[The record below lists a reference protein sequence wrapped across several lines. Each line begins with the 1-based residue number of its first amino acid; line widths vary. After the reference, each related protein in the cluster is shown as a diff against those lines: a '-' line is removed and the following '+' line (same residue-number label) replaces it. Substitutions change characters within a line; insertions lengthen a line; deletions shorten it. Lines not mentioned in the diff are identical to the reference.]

1 MVTLKMSG
9 TEKMVGSATAD
20 ANGTFDLSP
29 STKLNTTHSTK
40 IARQPGVSKIQP
52 FLAVGVYALEAVGSD
67 GSSAT
72 AALRLVKA
80 TPPAAPEP
88 NFTASIT
95 LDQLSYTLDSDAAW
109 NIGGAGFKSGEIVMV
124 TLMMGGTEK
133 MVGSATASAD
143 GTFDITPS
151 TKLAST
157 HSTKIARQ
165 PGVSKI
171 QPFLAA
177 GVYGVVATGSEGSSA
192 SATLR
197 LVSAK

>member
-1 MVTLKMSG
+1 MATACAGDTGPAGAQGPAGPTGAAGATGATGAAGAAGADGGAAGNASIALDQLSYPVDSGAAWSIGGAGFNSGEIVMVTLKMSG

-52 FLAVGVYALEAVGSD
+52 FLA
-67 GSSAT
+67 
-72 AALRLVKA
+72 
-80 TPPAAPEP
+80 
-88 NFTASIT
+88 
-95 LDQLSYTLDSDAAW
+95 
-109 NIGGAGFKSGEIVMV
+109 
-124 TLMMGGTEK
+124 
-133 MVGSATASAD
+133 
-143 GTFDITPS
+143 
-151 TKLAST
+151 
-157 HSTKIARQ
+157 
-165 PGVSKI
+165 
-171 QPFLAA
+171 A

>member
-1 MVTLKMSG
+1 MATACAGDIGPAGSQGPAGPTGASG
-9 TEKMVGSATAD
+9 AAGDDGLAGPPGPVGATGAAGTAGADGAAGSAAS
-20 ANGTFDLSP
+20 N
-29 STKLNTTHSTK
+29 
-40 IARQPGVSKIQP
+40 
-52 FLAVGVYALEAVGSD
+52 
-67 GSSAT
+67 
-72 AALRLVKA
+72 
-80 TPPAAPEP
+80 
-88 NFTASIT
+88 ASIA
-95 LDQLSYTLDSDAAW
+95 LDQLSYTLDTDAAW
-109 NIGGAGFKSGEIVMV
+109 SIGGAGFESGEIVMV

-151 TKLAST
+151 TKLTST